1 MEMLKPFKSVFKQIK
16 LLFPQFYQ
24 NYGLGIRISSPEAL
38 IIVTKYYDSAI
49 MTACHLDRPPDSR
62 YSKGTYPGKFF

>member
-1 MEMLKPFKSVFKQIK
+1 MEILKPFKPVFKQIIR
-16 LLFPQFYQ
+16 LLPQFYQ
-24 NYGLGIRISSPEAL
+24 NYGLEIRIFSLEAL